1 VGRNPSDALREV
13 AAQAGVRVT
22 GTVQDVRLISMRRR
36 CMCALAHRRRYAPQ
50 VFEALSMGKAV
61 VSTGV
66 GVEGLPLASGEH
78 FLQADDPVAFASAVV
93 ALLRDPARRHT
104 LGLAGQRLTRERY
117 AWSQVAQEFGAC
129 CEAAL
134 G

>member
-1 VGRNPSDALREV
+1 
-13 AAQAGVRVT
+13 
-22 GTVQDVRLISMRRR
+22 
-36 CMCALAHRRRYAPQ
+36 
-50 VFEALSMGKAV
+50 MGKAV

-78 FLQADDPVAFASAVV
+78 YLRADDPAAFASAVV
-93 ALLRDPARRHT
+93 ALLHDPARRRT
-104 LGLAGQRLTRERY
+104 LGLAGQRLTREHY
-117 AWSQVAQEFGAC
+117 AWSQVAREFGAS